1 MLTPDDI
8 ETLNNW
14 KAIGDRWRVTGER
27 ILEVVEWCISHRN
40 MEGMNNMDYAFDPTG
55 ITPGFSGGGGQ
66 LPVGKHPVTITKS
79 EGKPTKDNTGG
90 YLELTVTAFDG
101 PAKGVSM
108 PIRLNVHNTSE
119 VAVKIAKEQLSAIC
133 AITNTGPFQKTE
145 ELHNKPF
152 VVEVSP
158 QKGDAKYTEITAV
171 FDMNGHAPGEAPQ
184 GQQGGGQQQGGF
196 GGGATG
202 TGTIPPAGGGFGQQ
216 GGGDQ
221 QQGGGGGFGG
231 NQGGNAGGGFGGG
244 GGGTQGGGNGW
255 QQGGNAGGNAGGG
268 AAPGWGQR

>member
-14 KAIGDRWRVTGER
+14 KAIGDRWRTTGER
-27 ILEVVEWCISHRN
+27 ILEVVNWCISHRN

-79 EGKPTKDNTGG
+79 EGKPTRDNTGG
-90 YLELTVTAFDG
+90 FIEFTLTAFDG
-101 PAKGVSM
+101 PAKGQSGAL
-108 PIRLNVHNTSE
+108 RLNLHNTSE
-119 VAVKIAKEQLSAIC
+119 DAVRIAREQLAALC
-133 AITNTGPFQKTE
+133 VVTQTGPFQKTD

-152 VVEVSP
+152 VVEVAP
-158 QKGDAKYTEITAV
+158 QKTNPKYTEVIAV
-171 FDMNGHAPGEAPQ
+171 FDMQGNAPGEGAPQ
-184 GQQGGGQQQGGF
+184 GQQQQQGGGF
-196 GGGATG
+196 QQGGGAAG
-202 TGTIPPAGGGFGQQ
+202 TGTIPPAGGGFQQ

-221 QQGGGGGFGG
+221 QQQQGGGFGG
-231 NQGGNAGGGFGGG
+231 NGGFGGG
-244 GGGTQGGGNGW
+244 GQQQQQQGGGTGW
-255 QQGGNAGGNAGGG
+255 QQGGGTGAGASTGG